1 MDFVDNED
9 DKINEKIIL
18 EPIGAI
24 RSDQIRD
31 YFNICDEILSQ
42 KNNPIITNALLERKH
57 TLHFRSNRT
66 RIDFVPKH
74 IQSYLINT
82 MKKYHFTYRGE
93 IRSGISFHQTCSSS
107 NNYKNLKE
115 CVEELIRNP
124 LVYAGETKIA
134 ILSLS
139 W

>member
-1 MDFVDNED
+1 MDNKD
-9 DKINEKIIL
+9 DKIDEEFIL

-42 KNNPIITNALLERKH
+42 KSNPSITNILLERKH
-57 TLHFRSNRT
+57 TLHFCSNRT

-93 IRSGISFHQTCSSS
+93 IRSGISFHQTCSGS

-115 CVEELIRNP
+115 CVEELMHNP
-124 LVYAGETKIA
+124 LVGMGETKIA